1 MISTFIIST
10 FIIPVATCFN
20 GPYWY
25 NPAIHNFGNTGFLGN
40 IHALASPF
48 ITKYIDEKAYYGN
61 DVRKQ
66 VYDEIDGSV
75 VDMCCG
81 TGFSTKPGGVGVD
94 TSLPMIRY
102 ANLFNPGSNYIFG
115 NAETFGE
122 NNQYDFVTCMFA
134 FHEIPEEGQINIIKN
149 SLRIS
154 KKKVIFV
161 DICTDYKPS
170 KLMLSG
176 EPYTLEYLKNIDNL
190 FDRFS
195 FEKKNLIK
203 GHVDMWYYTKH
214 YLTKLS

>member
-1 MISTFIIST
+1 MISTFTITIP
-10 FIIPVATCFN
+10 FILSFH

-25 NPAIHNFGNTGFLGN
+25 NPAIHNLGNTGILGN
-40 IHALASPF
+40 IHALASPV
-48 ITKYIDEKAYYGN
+48 ITKFIDEKAYYGI

-66 VYDEIDGSV
+66 VYDEINENV
-75 VDMCCG
+75 VDLCCG
-81 TGFSTKPGGVGVD
+81 TGFSTKPGNIGID
-94 TSLPMIRY
+94 TSLAMIRC

-122 NNQYDFVTCMFA
+122 NNEYDVVTCMFA
-134 FHEIPEEGQINIIKN
+134 FHEIPQEGQINIIKN
-149 SLRIS
+149 ALRIS

-161 DICTDYKPS
+161 DISTDYKPS

-176 EPYTLEYLKNIDNL
+176 EPYTVDYLKNVDAL
-190 FDRFS
+190 FERFS
-195 FEKKNLIK
+195 FKKENLIK